1 MTPSPGRLVG
11 LALGALVVSVS
22 CVFLGLWQWG
32 RYEDRVAAVEQVEAN
47 WDAEVISV
55 DDLVADG
62 LTVQPGSQW
71 RTVAVTGR
79 FLPESTVLLRNR
91 PVSATPALHVLG
103 ILLADRDDGGAVA
116 VVVQRGWVPADATEI
131 PPLPSGEV
139 EIVVR
144 VRPEEGHL
152 DRRPPPGQVYTLN
165 TAQVVR
171 AAGVALDMPVVQGYG
186 QVVDAEPPLR
196 GLPEPDRDLGPH
208 LSYAFQWW
216 FFAAAVPVGVVILAR
231 RERDEEPR
239 PRTRPADEVAE
250 DILVDAQVRQASEIS
265 SE

>member
-1 MTPSPGRLVG
+1 M
-11 LALGALVVSVS
+11 
-22 CVFLGLWQWG
+22 
-32 RYEDRVAAVEQVEAN
+32 
-47 WDAEVISV
+47 
-55 DDLVADG
+55 
-62 LTVQPGSQW
+62 
-71 RTVAVTGR
+71 
-79 FLPESTVLLRNR
+79 
-91 PVSATPALHVLG
+91 
-103 ILLADRDDGGAVA
+103 A
-116 VVVQRGWVPADATEI
+116 VVVHRGWVPADATEI
-131 PPLPSGEV
+131 PPRPRGEV

-216 FFAAAVPVGVVILAR
+216 FFAALGIFGFGYLAWDERRKAR
-231 RERDEEPR
+231 RPGRQGAGSDESTVTKVGESAP
-239 PRTRPADEVAE
+239 
-250 DILVDAQVRQASEIS
+250 S
-265 SE
+265 